1 MPLAS
6 PGEWLHL
13 YYAQVVVH
21 AIRQL
26 HLDMQAAP
34 LGTGHEARRTR
45 YLAVQVPAWR
55 HQAAWR
61 PRIDWRC
68 SQVEIRSRGQTSG
81 GSDRL
86 HARGIQIS

>member
-26 HLDMQAAP
+26 YLDMQAAP

-45 YLAVQVPAWR
+45 YLAVQVP
-55 HQAAWR
+55 AWR